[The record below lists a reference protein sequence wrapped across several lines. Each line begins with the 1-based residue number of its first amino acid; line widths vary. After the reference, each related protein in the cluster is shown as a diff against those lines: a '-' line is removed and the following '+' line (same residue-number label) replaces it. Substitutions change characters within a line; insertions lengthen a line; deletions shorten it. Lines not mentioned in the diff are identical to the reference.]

1 LSAGLPGILP
11 RRAARDLQI
20 GLAVL
25 TNKQLINTESFTTK
39 KETPIVLRKFTFA
52 CTLLALSLGLAA
64 AVRAQATT
72 EVKEK
77 PPMYT
82 YVSSWNIPRAQWAE
96 MKKST
101 AADDDMMTKAFAS
114 GAIVGYGNDTN
125 MVHTADGSTHDQWWS
140 SMSMAGLLSV
150 LEELYK
156 GGSPVAPVL
165 STSTKHEDL
174 VLVSRYY
181 NWTPGAC
188 KGCYTHGAI
197 YKLKADAPNDALDT
211 MSKNVFVPMFEK
223 LLAEGAIKEYDIDT
237 QSIHTEAPGTFYMFY
252 ITPDAAGLD
261 KVNAAIRDLGKN
273 NPLIS
278 SSFNTMMDSTGHRD
292 ELARTE
298 ATWK

>member
-1 LSAGLPGILP
+1 
-11 RRAARDLQI
+11 
-20 GLAVL
+20 
-25 TNKQLINTESFTTK
+25 
-39 KETPIVLRKFTFA
+39 VLRKFA
-52 CTLLALSLGLAA
+52 SVCTLLALSLGFAA
-64 AVRAQATT
+64 AVRAQSTT

-82 YVSSWNIPRAQWAE
+82 YVSSWSVPRAQWAE

-101 AADDDMMTKAFAS
+101 ANDDDMMNKAFAS
-114 GAIVGYGNDTN
+114 GAIVGWGNDTN
-125 MVHTADGSTHDQWWS
+125 MVHTAEGSTHDQWWS

-156 GGSPVAPVL
+156 AGSTVAPVL
-165 STSTKHEDL
+165 STATKHDDV

-197 YKLKADAPNDALDT
+197 YKLKADAPNDAVDT
-211 MSKNVFVPMFEK
+211 MSKTVFVPMFEK
-223 LLAEGAIKEYDIDT
+223 LLADGAIKEYDIDT
-237 QSIHTEAPGTFYMFY
+237 QSIHTSAPGLFYMFY
-252 ITPDAAGLD
+252 ITQDAAGLD

-278 SSFNTMMDSTGHRD
+278 PAFATILDSTGHRD
-292 ELARTE
+292 ELARTD

>member
-1 LSAGLPGILP
+1 
-11 RRAARDLQI
+11 
-20 GLAVL
+20 
-25 TNKQLINTESFTTK
+25 
-39 KETPIVLRKFTFA
+39 VLRKFALAF
-52 CTLLALSLGLAA
+52 TLLSLSLGFAA
-64 AVRAQATT
+64 AVRAQSTT

-82 YVSSWNIPRAQWAE
+82 YVSSWSIPRAQWAE

-114 GAIVGYGNDTN
+114 GAVVAYGNDTT
-125 MVHTADGSTHDQWWS
+125 MVHTVDGSTHDQWWS

-165 STSTKHEDL
+165 STATKHDDT

-197 YKLKADAPNDALDT
+197 YKLKADAPNDALET
-211 MSKNVFVPMFEK
+211 MSKTVFVPMFEK
-223 LLAEGAIKEYDIDT
+223 LLADGAIKEYEIDT
-237 QSIHTEAPGTFYMFY
+237 QAIHTEAPGMFY
-252 ITPDAAGLD
+252 IFYMTQDAAGLD
-261 KVNAAIRDLGKN
+261 KVNAAITGLGKN
-273 NPLIS
+273 NPLIGP
-278 SSFNTMMDSTGHRD
+278 SFSTMMDSSGHRD
-292 ELARTE
+292 ELARGE
-298 ATWK
+298 SNWK